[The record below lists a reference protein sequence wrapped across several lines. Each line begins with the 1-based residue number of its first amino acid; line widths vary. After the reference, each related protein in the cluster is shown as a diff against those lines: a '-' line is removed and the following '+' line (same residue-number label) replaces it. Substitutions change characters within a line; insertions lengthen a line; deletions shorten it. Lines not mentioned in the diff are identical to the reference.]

1 MSSSGGAGPSAP
13 STGSLPGAE
22 EERAAVAAIALQPL
36 YGLVGLVG
44 LSGNGLVI
52 FVLLR
57 RAAPR
62 PAASTYLLNLAVAD
76 TLFLLSLPFVS
87 AAAAL
92 RRWPFGPALC
102 RAVLGA
108 AGLAMFASVFGL
120 AALSV
125 DRYLAVAHPPRAGGR
140 SPRQARLV
148 SAGVWLAALLACS
161 PLAAFPGPE
170 ACGLHGPRP
179 ARSAASVL
187 YTFSL
192 GFVLPAL
199 AVGLCHLGIVGQ
211 VRAAALRAGWRGRRS
226 EGRLTRLVLAVGAVF
241 VLCWLPFYV
250 VQLAGLLGPRL
261 GAAPAHVALLL
272 SYAHSCAN
280 PILYSL
286 LSARFRRSCQGA
298 FAHRP
303 CCCRSRSHSGHPH
316 EAVADERGMAEK
328 EEEEE
333 PLDYYINALKGKAE
347 PGPTP
352 PLPRQPEDPEPG
364 GGPGTLTSTTA
375 F

>member
-1 MSSSGGAGPSAP
+1 AVALAGMSAPGGADPSAP
-13 STGSLPGAE
+13 AIGSPPGAE
-22 EERAAVAAIALQPL
+22 EEQVEVAAIALQPL

-44 LSGNGLVI
+44 LAGNGLVI

-57 RAAPR
+57 RASPR
-62 PAASTYLLNLAVAD
+62 PATSTYLLNLAVAD
-76 TLFLLSLPFVS
+76 ALFLLSLPFVA

-92 RRWPFGPALC
+92 RRWPFGPVLC
-102 RAVLGA
+102 WTVLGA
-108 AGLAMFASVFGL
+108 SGLAMFASVFGL
-120 AALSV
+120 AVLSV
-125 DRYLAVAHPPRAGGR
+125 DRYVAVAHPLRATGRRPRV
-140 SPRQARLV
+140 ARLV

-161 PLAAFPGPE
+161 PLVAFPGPPPGSE

-211 VRAAALRAGWRGRRS
+211 LRAAALRAGWRGRRS

-241 VLCWLPFYV
+241 VVCWLPFYV

-286 LSARFRRSCQGA
+286 LSARFRRSCRGA
-298 FAHRP
+298 L
-303 CCCRSRSHSGHPH
+303 
-316 EAVADERGMAEK
+316 K
-328 EEEEE
+328 EEEE
-333 PLDYYINALKGKAE
+333 PLDYYINALEGKAG
-347 PGPTP
+347 PAPTP
-352 PLPRQPEDPEPG
+352 PLPCQPEDPEFG
-364 GGPGTLTSTTA
+364 GRGDTCVPCSAHSKCSVNTIE
-375 F
+375 